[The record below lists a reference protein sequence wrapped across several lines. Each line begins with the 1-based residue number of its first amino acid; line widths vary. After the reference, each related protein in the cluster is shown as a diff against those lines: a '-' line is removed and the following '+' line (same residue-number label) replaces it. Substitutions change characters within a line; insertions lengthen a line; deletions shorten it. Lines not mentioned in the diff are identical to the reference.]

1 MQNINGYN
9 NELQL
14 KKKKKKVVHC
24 DSIFR
29 NKEECSRNRI
39 VSVNLLFQVESLTY
53 AFKLHL

>member
-1 MQNINGYN
+1 MGIIMNFSF
-9 NELQL
+9 
-14 KKKKKKVVHC
+14 KKKKKKVNFVHC